1 MRLRLALLVVL
12 ALALGGSA
20 PARAHQSAVKD
31 VGVAVDGATLSLR
44 VRLAPGD
51 VSAALGRPDLGPDDV
66 QPRVAEVLAHAAA
79 AGAEVQRWIVVRV
92 DGALCAAAA
101 PTLAPDQ
108 DPRFVVARWDA
119 RCPAPIANLQ
129 LDLHGFF
136 AASRGHRAIVHLTAV
151 DAPPWNG
158 VVDADTPVVE
168 LPLRGERPG
177 TALGWIRTGMA
188 HIFEGPDHLAFVL
201 ALLIAVVLVRAPRT
215 AARAWQRR
223 PLVAMLRHTGALVT
237 AFTVAHSLT
246 LVAGALGVIAVPGV
260 VVESLIA
267 ASIVAA
273 AVENVARPNA
283 PWRVAYV
290 LTLGLVHGL
299 GFASALGELLPPS
312 GVVTPLLLFNVGVEV
327 GQLCVVAIALPVLF
341 GLARALGP
349 ARYRQVAIPALSV
362 PLALL
367 GLGWLVERVLGVA
380 FMPC

>member
-1 MRLRLALLVVL
+1 MASG
-12 ALALGGSA
+12 LALGVHAA

-31 VGVAVDGATLSLR
+31 VGVAVDGATLSLS

-51 VSAALGRPDLGPDDV
+51 VSAALGRPDLGPDDA
-66 QPRVAEVLAHAAA
+66 QPTVAEVLGHAAA
-79 AGAEVQRWIVVRV
+79 AGAEVQRWIAVRA
-92 DGALCAAAA
+92 DGAPCAAGA
-101 PTLAPDQ
+101 PMLAPAD
-108 DPRFVVARWDA
+108 DARFLLARWDA
-119 RCPAPIANLQ
+119 RCAATIGTLH
-129 LDLHGFF
+129 LELHGFF
-136 AASRGHRAIVHLTAV
+136 AASRAHRAIVHLTAA

-158 VVDADTPVVE
+158 MIDADTPVVE

-201 ALLIAVVLVRAPRT
+201 ALLIAVVLVRPRGPAEAPSPG
-215 AARAWQRR
+215 WQRR
-223 PLVAMLRHTGALVT
+223 PLIATLRHTGALVT

-246 LVAGALGVIAVPGV
+246 LIAGALGVIAVPGV

-267 ASIVAA
+267 ASILAA

-283 PWRVAYV
+283 PWRIAYV

-312 GVVTPLLLFNVGVEV
+312 GVVTPLLLFNLGVEL
-327 GQLCVVAIALPVLF
+327 GQLCVVAIALPLLL
-341 GLARALGP
+341 GLARALGA
-349 ARYRQVAIPALSV
+349 ARYRRGAIPALSL

-380 FMPC
+380 FMPW